1 LIPMTGTVTSNKMT
15 KALVVTVFTTK
26 LHPKYKKRF
35 KTKKKYHVAC
45 EDSSKFT
52 IGQSVE
58 IVPTRPVSKTI
69 THKVLDS

>member
-1 LIPMTGTVTSNKMT
+1 MTGIVTSNKMT
-15 KALVVTVFTTK
+15 QALVVTVFTTK

-45 EDSSKFT
+45 TDAAQFT

-58 IVPTRPVSKTI
+58 IVSCRPVSKTI
-69 THKVLDS
+69 THKVLES